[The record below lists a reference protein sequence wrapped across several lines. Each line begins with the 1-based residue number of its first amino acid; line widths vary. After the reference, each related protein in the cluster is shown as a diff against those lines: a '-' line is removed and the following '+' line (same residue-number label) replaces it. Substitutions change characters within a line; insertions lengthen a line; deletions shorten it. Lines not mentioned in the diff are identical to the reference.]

1 MTYAD
6 LAEIWNLIG
15 NKTIKNNL
23 GADITSVV
31 LDDAQER
38 GDSRVNLETGY
49 TAWVNTDNFYPSVQ
63 EASEYL
69 AAAYILDRYFDD
81 EKESMLFYQ
90 KGLDICYSL
99 AKGSTQAV
107 IVASKSY
114 RTFPLNPDADIHRS
128 LLPGASSNDDTLEG

>member
-1 MTYAD
+1 MPYAD
-6 LAEIWNLIG
+6 LVEIRNLIG
-15 NKTIKNNL
+15 NKTIKNSA

-31 LDDAQER
+31 LDDAQVR

-49 TAWVNTDNFYPSVQ
+49 TTWINTDNFYASVQ

-69 AAAYILDRYFDD
+69 AAAYILERYFDD
-81 EKESMLFYQ
+81 KEKGMMFYQ

-99 AKGSTQAV
+99 AKGATQSV
-107 IVASKSY
+107 IVATKAY

-128 LLPGASSNDDTLEG
+128 IPAGASDNSSTLEG

>member
-1 MTYAD
+1 MAYAD

-38 GDSRVNLETGY
+38 GDSRVSLETGY
-49 TAWVNTDNFYPSVQ
+49 TQWVNTDNFYPSVQ

-81 EKESMLFYQ
+81 EKEAMLFYQ

-99 AKGSTQAV
+99 AKGSTQGV
-107 IVASKSY
+107 IVLSKPY

-128 LLPGASSNDDTLEG
+128 LLPGAASADTLEG